1 MDDVDSF
8 YLNSVIWIYV
18 GDNMIKKPYVNVKK
32 DYDWG
37 LKKEPIVIKELSKLY
52 KDRPEFKKLGKY
64 DHFDYCSWD
73 EDCNIFVEIKSRRNA
88 HDAYDETIVPSIKI
102 RKALRLVGLG
112 HKALFVINF
121 TDGIYYVDF
130 EKASMRFGYNA
141 RTDRGAIEL
150 SHYAFI
156 PVSQFKLL
164 Q

>member
-1 MDDVDSF
+1 MDVD
-8 YLNSVIWIYV
+8 
-18 GDNMIKKPYVNVKK
+18 GDNDMVIKKPYVNVKK

-37 LKKEPIVIKELSKLY
+37 LKREPEVIEQLSKLY

-73 EDCNIFVEIKSRRNA
+73 EEANIFVEIKSRRNA
-88 HDAYDETIVPSIKI
+88 HDAYAETIVPSTKI

-121 TDGIYYVDF
+121 TDGIYYLDF
-130 EKASMRFGYNA
+130 ENASMRFGYNA
-141 RTDRGAIEL
+141 RTDRGAVEL

-156 PVSQFKLL
+156 PMHQFKQLE
-164 Q
+164 

>member
-1 MDDVDSF
+1 MVNVSNLYCSCNFWFCSGDV
-8 YLNSVIWIYV
+8 
-18 GDNMIKKPYVNVKK
+18 MIKKPYVNVKK

-73 EDCNIFVEIKSRRNA
+73 EEANIFVEIKSRRNA
-88 HDAYDETIVPSIKI
+88 HDAYEETIVPSIKI

-156 PVSQFKLL
+156 PVNQFKLL